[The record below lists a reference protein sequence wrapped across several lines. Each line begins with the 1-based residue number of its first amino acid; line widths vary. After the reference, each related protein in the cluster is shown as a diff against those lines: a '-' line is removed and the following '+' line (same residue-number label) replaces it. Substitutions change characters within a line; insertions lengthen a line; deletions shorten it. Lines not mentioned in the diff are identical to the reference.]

1 MKTTARDEHGS
12 ALVITLMLLVILTAI
27 GIYALSISTTEMN
40 IALQSRVGTA
50 TLNSAD
56 SGANFG
62 IDRVPDI
69 LFAPGYTGVLPDNSS
84 YTVTSWATGVLI
96 IRPGFGA
103 NFRFAD
109 FEVVSVG
116 QSPPQFAAR
125 RGVDVVANYGP
136 VPVGTMY

>member
-1 MKTTARDEHGS
+1 MKTTACDERGS
-12 ALVITLMLLVILTAI
+12 ALVITLMLLLILTAI
-27 GIYALSISTTEMN
+27 GIYAISISTTEMN
-40 IALQSRVGTA
+40 IAVQSRVGTA

-56 SGANFG
+56 SGANVG

-69 LFAPGYTGVLPDNSS
+69 LTPPGLTGTLPDQSS
-84 YTVTSWATGVLI
+84 YTVTSWATGTLT

-109 FEVVSVG
+109 FEVQSLG
-116 QSPPQFAAR
+116 QSPPQFAAQ
-125 RGVDVVANYGP
+125 RGVDAVVNYGP